1 MGYTYFIKK
10 SLVSYASSK
19 PGPENKKSFDM
30 LSHFEK
36 FEEKD
41 IVKWQEEI
49 LKLIATFFE
58 KFYLI

>member
-1 MGYTYFIKK
+1 VGYTYFIKK
-10 SLVSYASSK
+10 SLVSYSSSK

-41 IVKWQEEI
+41 IVK
-49 LKLIATFFE
+49 
-58 KFYLI
+58 

>member
-10 SLVSYASSK
+10 SLVSYSSSK

-41 IVKWQEEI
+41 IDKRKEEI
-49 LKLIATFFE
+49 VKLIATFFE
-58 KFYLI
+58 IS